1 MVIKHQQPKQRA
13 RSDQDKV
20 ARREQL
26 LAVTAE
32 LWEEKNFNSITMNEV
47 ASRVQLAK
55 GTTYLYFQTK
65 EELLLAL
72 LERELQAWFLE
83 LAQKLQTKKIFTPT
97 EFARLLTKS
106 LVQRR
111 SFARLL
117 CIQSSILEHNIS
129 LERALEFKHFLL
141 AQALS
146 AATLIEARLE
156 FLKRGEGIV
165 LLQRI
170 NALIIGFYDLANPS
184 QIIQATLEKPTM
196 KPFRFDFSK
205 QFQSTLETLLIG
217 LETQRRTS

>member
-1 MVIKHQQPKQRA
+1 VVIKHQHPKRRA

-26 LAVTAE
+26 LAVAAE
-32 LWEEKNFNSITMNEV
+32 LWTEKNFASITMFEV
-47 ASRVQLAK
+47 ASKAQLAK

-83 LAQKLQTKKIFTPT
+83 LGAKLSTKKSFTPK
-97 EFARLLTKS
+97 EFAQLMTKS
-106 LVQRR
+106 LVQRQA
-111 SFARLL
+111 FMRLI
-117 CIQSSILEHNIS
+117 CIQSSILEHNIG
-129 LERALEFKHFLL
+129 LERALEFKTFLL
-141 AQALS
+141 EHALN
-146 AATLIEARLE
+146 AATLIESKLE
-156 FLKRGEGIV
+156 FLKRGDGIV

-170 NALIIGFYDLANPS
+170 NAFIVGFYDLANPS
-184 QIIQATLEKPTM
+184 QIVQGVLEKPEM
-196 KPFRFDFSK
+196 KVLRVDFNK